1 MTKEESKKN
10 ERSVIM
16 AIHLQEFDIHQ
27 FRGIHNLELKDLNH
41 INIITGDNN
50 TGKTS
55 VLENIN
61 FLKGIDSVRNL
72 AYSTTRSVRGMV
84 RTGFSTFERVNY
96 LFPVDEEVVSKIEY
110 SFKLENKTHSVNIFK
125 ENYFELLPDSEV
137 RKMMGYSNKVRE
149 CDEMIDTEFMH
160 LKIDLDGKELLY
172 EKYSEYDRFAT
183 NKKQETKLINT
194 TLVSSFKH
202 VYDDFYLSKV
212 LNNVELYQEML
223 GVLKEFDEDIIGLNV
238 DSKGNSALRKRYM
251 ILSKNHKEAIPLEL
265 YGDGMKKAIL
275 LMSAVIA
282 SKNGILL
289 IDEFETSIHTSAMN
303 KIFSWILSTAVK
315 LNIQLFITSHSKE
328 AIDKVLKCD
337 PTLQDKMN
345 LYTLYKKDDST
356 LTRKLSC
363 YEAIE
368 AMDDYDIEVR

>member
-72 AYSTTRSVRGMV
+72 AYSTTRSVRGMD
-84 RTGFSTFERVNY
+84 RTSFSTFERVNY
-96 LFPVDEEVVSKIEY
+96 LFPVDEEEVSKIEY

-137 RKMMGYSNKVRE
+137 RKMMGYSNKVHE

-160 LKIDLDGKELLY
+160 LKIDLDGKELLN
-172 EKYSEYDRFAT
+172 EKYSEYDRFTT
-183 NKKQETKLINT
+183 NGKQETKLINT

-223 GVLKEFDEDIIGLNV
+223 GVLIEFDEDIIGLNV

-328 AIDKVLKCD
+328 AIEKVLKCD

>member
-1 MTKEESKKN
+1 
-10 ERSVIM
+10 M
-16 AIHLQEFDIHQ
+16 AIHLQEFDIHR

-55 VLENIN
+55 LLENIN

-84 RTGFSTFERVNY
+84 RTSFSTFERVNY

-110 SFKLENKTHSVNIFK
+110 SFKLENKTHSVNLFK
-125 ENYFELLPDSEV
+125 ENYFELLSDSEV
-137 RKMMGYSNKVRE
+137 RKMMGYSYKVRE
-149 CDEMIDTEFMH
+149 CDEMIDTEFMN
-160 LKIDLDGKELLY
+160 LKIDLDGQELLN

-183 NKKQETKLINT
+183 NGKQETKLINT

-223 GVLKEFDEDIIGLNV
+223 GVLIEFDEDIIGLNV
-238 DSKGNSALRKRYM
+238 DSKGNSAWRKRYM

>member
-1 MTKEESKKN
+1 
-10 ERSVIM
+10 M
-16 AIHLQEFDIHQ
+16 AIHLQEFDIYQ

-72 AYSTTRSVRGMV
+72 AYSTTRSVRGIV

-96 LFPVDEEVVSKIEY
+96 LFPVDEEVFSKIEY
-110 SFKLENKTHSVNIFK
+110 SFKLENKTHSVNLFK

-149 CDEMIDTEFMH
+149 CDEMIDTEFMN
-160 LKIDLDGKELLY
+160 LKIDLDGKELLN
-172 EKYSEYDRFAT
+172 EKYSEYDRFTT
-183 NKKQETKLINT
+183 NGKQETKLINT

-238 DSKGNSALRKRYM
+238 DSKGNSTLRKRYM

>member
-55 VLENIN
+55 VLVNIN

-72 AYSTTRSVRGMV
+72 AYSTTRSVRGMD
-84 RTGFSTFERVNY
+84 RTSFSTFERVNY
-96 LFPVDEEVVSKIEY
+96 LFPVDEEEVSKIEY

-137 RKMMGYSNKVRE
+137 RKMMGYSNKVHE

-160 LKIDLDGKELLY
+160 LKIDLDGKELLN
-172 EKYSEYDRFAT
+172 EKYSEYDRFTT
-183 NKKQETKLINT
+183 NGKQETKLINT

-223 GVLKEFDEDIIGLNV
+223 GVLIEFDEDIIGLNV

-328 AIDKVLKCD
+328 AIEKVLKCD

>member
-160 LKIDLDGKELLY
+160 LKIDLDGKELLN